1 MPTYKIKC
9 PKCKEEFTK
18 ERIILFEKNK
28 KEIQDEAK
36 VKELAPSVTK
46 LIEQISPETIKIKK
60 ITIIEADREQQLQQT
75 NNPGMSLEVTIVPGL
90 EPK

>member
-18 ERIILFEKNK
+18 ESIILLQKNK
-28 KEIQDEAK
+28 KEVEEAK
-36 VKELAPSVTK
+36 LKDLAPKVQD
-46 LIEQISPETIKIKK
+46 LIAQISKKTINIKK
-60 ITIIEADREQQLQQT
+60 ITVITADREQQLQQT